1 MITLGALVVALIIG
15 IALLPG
21 GKNGATPATS
31 GSSPAVAGS
40 GAGGQSLAGSGA
52 GGQPAGLRLVDGV
65 PLGYTNSRE
74 GAVAAAINYELA
86 RSSVAYLTD
95 GQVRE
100 RILKAI
106 MTSEAAPSQL
116 KDDNDAASKL
126 ASAFGLTAGGS
137 EQLIARASPLGSRVA
152 SYSPQV
158 ATVSVWMCGVVGVA
172 SANAPLPVSASWS
185 TYTLVLVW
193 QNGDWKVSSI
203 AAANGPT
210 PLQTTGQKP
219 TPVDV
224 FSSTNRDFDAPPYV
238 G

>member
-1 MITLGALVVALIIG
+1 MITLGALVVVLIVG

-21 GKNGATPATS
+21 GKGGTNAAS
-31 GSSPAVAGS
+31 GSAPAAAGA
-40 GAGGQSLAGSGA
+40 GAGGQSLSGSGT
-52 GGQPAGLRLVDGV
+52 GGRPAGLRLVDGV
-65 PLGYTNSRE
+65 PIGYTNSRE
-74 GAVAAAINYELA
+74 GAVAAAVNYELA

-116 KDDNDAASKL
+116 KEDNDAAAKL
-126 ASAFGLTAGGS
+126 ASAFGLTVEGS
-137 EQLIARASPLGSRVA
+137 GQLIARASPLGSRVA

-185 TYTLVLVW
+185 TYTLVLIW

-203 AAANGPT
+203 TAANGPT

>member
-1 MITLGALVVALIIG
+1 MITLSALVVVLIIG

-21 GKNGATPATS
+21 GKGGTHATS
-31 GSSPAVAGS
+31 GSPPTTAGS

-52 GGQPAGLRLVDGV
+52 GGQPAGLRVVDGV
-65 PLGYTNSRE
+65 PIGYTNSRE
-74 GAVAAAINYELA
+74 GAVAAAVNYELA
-86 RSSVAYLTD
+86 RSSVAYLTSA
-95 GQVRE
+95 QVRE
-100 RILKAI
+100 RILRAI
-106 MTSEAAPSQL
+106 MTSEAASSQL

-126 ASAFGLTAGGS
+126 ASTFGLTTESS

-172 SANAPLPVSASWS
+172 STNAPLPVSASWS

-203 AAANGPT
+203 TAVNGPT

-224 FSSTNRDFDAPPYV
+224 FSATNRDFDAPPYV